1 MSSTPRFCRLLNTD
15 SQKLAPSLSD
25 RYRPR
30 TSFFAFQVQRQHGI
44 NRFALIAAILADF
57 IVNGV
62 QPDEGANL
70 LLRVL
75 LLFTILNIAQ
85 NMLLF
90 FLLLPK
96 IEYRMVM
103 MLPEGVFRGKTG

>member
-1 MSSTPRFCRLLNTD
+1 M
-15 SQKLAPSLSD
+15 
-25 RYRPR
+25 
-30 TSFFAFQVQRQHGI
+30 
-44 NRFALIAAILADF
+44 
-57 IVNGV
+57 NGV

-70 LLRVL
+70 LLRAL